1 MRHGAALILVL
12 FCGLFVGCATGQPA
26 RSSTSWL
33 MKLRPFQGNPEPD
46 LVLLEVVLLER
57 PIGDSYINQAVWND
71 ADEQIVSLEHRAM
84 LEDNGLRVGQLG
96 SITPAGLQT
105 LLNSEK
111 SCANPR
117 RIQLR
122 AGTTRTLLIGP
133 LASQT
138 RFTIYDQGETNEIA
152 LEQAEYTLVVTP
164 SLTSDG
170 KTRLQFT
177 PQIRHGEKRLQ
188 FRPSGGE
195 QASWALRENQPT
207 EVYAR
212 LGWDVTLA
220 PNEFA
225 IVGARYDRV
234 QTLGHQYFVR
244 PEESI
249 PVQRLLVIR
258 TSRSILESP
267 RDDADPT
274 TDKDPDSSVPPP
286 LAVQAALTPAN
297 QPAK

>member
-1 MRHGAALILVL
+1 MRHGRALILML
-12 FCGLFVGCATGQPA
+12 FCGMLLGCVSGQPA
-26 RSSTSWL
+26 RSTTSWL
-33 MKLRPFQGNPEPD
+33 TKLRPFQGNTEPD

-57 PIGDSYINQAVWND
+57 PIGDNYVNEEVWNF

-96 SITPAGLQT
+96 GITPAGLQT
-105 LLNSEK
+105 LLSSEK

-117 RIQLR
+117 RVQLR

-133 LASQT
+133 LIAQT
-138 RFTIYDQGETNEIA
+138 QYTIHDQGETSEISF
-152 LEQAEYTLVVTP
+152 EQAEHTLVVIPT
-164 SLTSDG
+164 LTSDG

-177 PQIRHGEKRLQ
+177 PQVRHGEKRLQ
-188 FRPSGGE
+188 FRPAGD

-207 EVYAR
+207 EVYSR

-234 QTLGHQYFVR
+234 QTLGHQFFVR
-244 PEESI
+244 PDEGV

-258 TSRSILESP
+258 TSRSIMEP
-267 RDDADPT
+267 MREEAET
-274 TDKDPDSSVPPP
+274 AEKDPASPVPPP
-286 LAVQAALTPAN
+286 LAVQAALTPAS
-297 QPAK
+297 PPPKK